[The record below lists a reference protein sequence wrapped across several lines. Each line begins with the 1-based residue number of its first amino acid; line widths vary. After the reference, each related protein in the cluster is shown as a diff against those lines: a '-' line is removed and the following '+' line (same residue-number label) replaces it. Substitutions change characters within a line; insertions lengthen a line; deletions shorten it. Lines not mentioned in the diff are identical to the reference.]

1 MEIEKALALSA
12 SGLEVQR
19 RRMNI
24 IASNLANVNSTKS
37 VNGAPYRRRDLLI
50 RADRTVSQPFGTL
63 LNRSGLPEPPG
74 VKAVKVVE
82 DHRPPRQMYEPHNPE
97 ANADGSLPAELL
109 RAADAALYE
118 AKQAGRDRVIVSTG
132 HATAVP
138 PEQRDEVGLRPGANA
153 HPTA

>member
-1 MEIEKALALSA
+1 MEIDKALALSA

-50 RADRTVSQPFGTL
+50 RADRTVNQPFGTL

-74 VKAVKVVE
+74 VKAVKVVQ
-82 DHRPPRQMYEPHNPE
+82 DHRPPRQMYEPHHPE
-97 ANADGSLPAELL
+97 ANADGYVLMPDINTIEEMVNLIGAS
-109 RAADAALYE
+109 RSYE
-118 AKQAGRDRVIVSTG
+118 ANVTAMSVTKTMAQKALEIGR
-132 HATAVP
+132 
-138 PEQRDEVGLRPGANA
+138 
-153 HPTA
+153 

>member
-63 LNRSGLPEPPG
+63 LNHAGLPEPPG
-74 VKAVKVVE
+74 VKSVKVVE
-82 DHRPPRQMYEPHNPE
+82 DHRPPRQTYEPHHTE
-97 ANADGSLPAELL
+97 ANPAGYVLMPEIKTADEIVSLTGAS
-109 RAADAALYE
+109 RADAAKLT
-118 AKQAGRDRVIVSTG
+118 AK
-132 HATAVP
+132 
-138 PEQRDEVGLRPGANA
+138 
-153 HPTA
+153 

>member
-1 MEIEKALALSA
+1 MELDKALALSA

-50 RADRTVSQPFGTL
+50 RADRTVTQPFCAL
-63 LNRSGLPEPPG
+63 MNPSGLPDPPG

-82 DHRPPRQMYEPHNPE
+82 DHRPPRQMYEPQHPDANAQGFVLMPDINTIEEMVNLISASRAYE
-97 ANADGSLPAELL
+97 ANVTAMSVTKTMAQ
-109 RAADAALYE
+109 RALDI
-118 AKQAGRDRVIVSTG
+118 GR
-132 HATAVP
+132 
-138 PEQRDEVGLRPGANA
+138 
-153 HPTA
+153 